1 MSKSTLKAL
10 ITTLVLAAGVAS
22 AQGVAAPA
30 GKNFT
35 AYYST
40 ADLMTR
46 PGLIT
51 LGKGGSV
58 LMDFPDNIDAVVTA
72 QGALL
77 DIPEPL
83 GNLLFVTAKV
93 STGQANITVRLE
105 NGTYAVWQITFT
117 SGMTPL
123 KRIKVEDAPVSAPAP
138 VTSAPSAGPNTGL
151 PIYLP
156 ASVTQAPATAAPSA
170 ATAAQPVS
178 VTPPLNRAQPQ
189 WLTVTADVRR
199 ALNSNTLLVTVRNSG
214 PRTLTLAP
222 ADLSV
227 SVSGV
232 AQAVDVTDT
241 LTVGPNETRTYE
253 VRLSSAVENGPV
265 SVEWLAYDQAANTY
279 YRVASK

>member
-1 MSKSTLKAL
+1 MTKRKLTVLA
-10 ITTLVLAAGVAS
+10 IMTTLLLSAAH
-22 AQGVAAPA
+22 AQGVQSAPPT

-40 ADLMTR
+40 TELMTR

-105 NGTYAVWQITFT
+105 NGTYAVWQITFV

-123 KRIKVEDAPVSAPAP
+123 KRMKIEDAPVTAPAAQ
-138 VTSAPSAGPNTGL
+138 SAAPGVPNVGM

-156 ASVTQAPATAAPSA
+156 AAPGVTATA
-170 ATAAQPVS
+170 PVM
-178 VTPPLNRAQPQ
+178 TTPLNRAQPQ
-189 WLTVTADVRR
+189 WLTVTADVQR
-199 ALNSNTLLVTVRNSG
+199 ALNGNTLNVTVKNSG
-214 PRTLTLAP
+214 PRTVTFAP
-222 ADLSV
+222 SDLSV
-227 SVSGV
+227 SVGGV
-232 AQAVDVTDT
+232 TQAVDVTDA
-241 LTVGPNETRTYE
+241 LTVGPNETKTYP
-253 VRLSSAVENGPV
+253 VRLSSGAENAAVT
-265 SVEWLAYDQAANTY
+265 VEWLAFDQASNTY
-279 YRVASK
+279 YRASSK

>member
-1 MSKSTLKAL
+1 MTKPLMKAL
-10 ITTLVLAAGVAS
+10 ITTLLLAAGVAS
-22 AQGVAAPA
+22 AQGSAAPA

-93 STGQANITVRLE
+93 STGQANVTVRLE
-105 NGTYAVWQITFT
+105 NGTYAVWQITFV

-123 KRIKVEDAPVSAPAP
+123 KRMKIEDAPVSAPAP
-138 VTSAPSAGPNTGL
+138 VTAGPAAAPATGL

-156 ASVTQAPATAAPSA
+156 ASAAPTASAAAPTVATTPAT
-170 ATAAQPVS
+170 
-178 VTPPLNRAQPQ
+178 TPALNRAQPQ
-189 WLTVTADVRR
+189 WLSMSADVRR
-199 ALNSNTLLVTVRNSG
+199 ALNSNTLTLTVRNSG
-214 PRTLTLAP
+214 PRTLTFAP

-232 AQAVDVTDT
+232 VQATDVTEA
-241 LTVGPNETRTYE
+241 LTIGPNETRTYD
-253 VRLSSAVENGPV
+253 VRLSSAAENGPV
-265 SVEWLAYDQAANTY
+265 NVEWLAHDQAANTY
-279 YRVASK
+279 YRVASR